1 VQLYSASLY
10 RLLGTT
16 LRAIVFGV
24 SVSVVVMAIT
34 MLGSG
39 FLILQNQIPAWLNW
53 VFWLSPLQYAMTG
66 MANNEYSGQSYDRLV
81 PVGKKILRL
90 GDAVM
95 QQYQF
100 TIAEKYRYVVPRCWC
115 GLPCFAFYIILACT
129 PLLTTA
135 RQIS

>member
-1 VQLYSASLY
+1 MAVQLYSASLY

-24 SVSVVVMAIT
+24 SVSVIVMAIT

-53 VFWLSPLQYAMTG
+53 VFWFSPLQYAMTG
-66 MANNEYSGQSYDRLV
+66 MANNEYSGESYDRLV
-81 PVGKKILRL
+81 PVGNEMQRL
-90 GDAVM
+90 GDVVL

-100 TIAEKYRYVVPRCWC
+100 NVADKYR
-115 GLPCFAFYIILACT
+115 
-129 PLLTTA
+129 
-135 RQIS
+135 